1 MSDGPG
7 RADPSLVVDVVD
19 LRRHT
24 GTRRPVR
31 RRVRL
36 PGLAAGEFHVVD
48 DELDLDLVVEAIT
61 EGVTVTGTVAGRWSG
76 PCRRCLEPID
86 APLAVEVREVFE
98 RDPTEGETWPL
109 DDERI
114 ELAPMVREAT
124 VLALPLAPL
133 CRDDCAGPEPDRFPT
148 IVADEGDADE
158 GDGGERRDPR
168 WAALDVLREE
178 SGPAE

>member
-1 MSDGPG
+1 MTGGPA
-7 RADPSLVVDVVD
+7 RADPSLVIDVVE

-31 RRVRL
+31 RRVRVD
-36 PGLAAGEFHVVD
+36 GMGAGEFHVVD

-61 EGVTVTGTVAGRWSG
+61 EGVMVSGTVGGRWTG
-76 PCRRCLEPID
+76 PCRRCLEPIE
-86 APLAVEVREVFE
+86 APLVIEVREIFE
-98 RDPTEGETWPL
+98 RDPTEGETWLL

-114 ELAPMVREAT
+114 DLAPMVREAA

-148 IVADEGDADE
+148 AGE

-168 WAALDVLREE
+168 WAALDVLREDT
-178 SGPAE
+178 GPAE

>member
-7 RADPSLVVDVVD
+7 RAEPSLVVDVVE

-31 RRVRL
+31 RRARL
-36 PGLAAGEFHVVD
+36 DGMTAGEFHVVG
-48 DELDLDLVVEAIT
+48 DELELDLVVEAIT
-61 EGVTVTGTVAGRWSG
+61 EGVMVSGTVAGRWTG

-86 APLAVEVREVFE
+86 APLEVEVREIYE
-98 RDPTEGETWPL
+98 RHPTEGETWLL

-114 ELAPMVREAT
+114 DLAPMVREAA

-133 CRDDCAGPEPDRFPT
+133 CRGDCAGPEPDRFPT
-148 IVADEGDADE
+148 TVAPDAVDEGDP
-158 GDGGERRDPR
+158 GGERRDPR

-178 SGPAE
+178 AGPAQ